1 MLINT
6 IQCVIIFLYQKGVII
21 LDIHERIREFRKSLK
36 LSQSAFG
43 EKIGVKRDVIA
54 NIELNRLA
62 NPEQKEPLYKL
73 ICKIYGLNEEWLMH
87 GTGEQFVELEED
99 VYTKAVTE
107 IGVDDEKA
115 KDAIIKYWKL
125 SEEDKEL
132 FWKFAERFLN

>member
-1 MLINT
+1 M
-6 IQCVIIFLYQKGVII
+6 
-21 LDIHERIREFRKSLK
+21 DIHERIREFRKSLK

-132 FWKFAERFLN
+132 FWRFAERFLN